1 MSGFGWDGHRIW
13 VPVILLKASAGYPH
27 SWFLSQPQAFPQ
39 FPFRSQWQ
47 WFPCSQPMAPDQE
60 MSGTGGKPDRRSVP
74 AELLCQLA
82 CSAYAV
88 YRALCS
94 APMGLICYIIVMM
107 GKLSWGGL
115 EWDLI
120 LYLDSFK
127 ASVPPRPLHWSWGMS
142 VVALRLPGCS
152 KDSPLWLSFA
162 PMRVFITLPYCSPPL
177 QCSWAVLGSRGTPIP
192 PFHPLGGQKQWEEV
206 AFSSLEAEGSFL
218 NLNDQLQSYFCGL
231 KFMTCCALLF
241 QTRRCR
247 ISQSCTK
254 VAWPVLVFPVLKFD
268 FTCKEIWNDNMYYA
282 QNIYI
287 IYINYSMGEQWGC
300 EQRCRCGETSQT
312 TRRDSDERMQLGAH
326 LNCPCFVSPHQIFFW
341 TFASSHLGLDSNA
354 SPLSSRGA

>member
-177 QCSWAVLGSRGTPIP
+177 QCSWAVLGSRGTPVP
-192 PFHPLGGQKQWEEV
+192 PFQPLGGQKQWEEV

-218 NLNDQLQSYFCGL
+218 NLNDQLQSYFCSL

-241 QTRRCR
+241 QTRRCW
-247 ISQSCTK
+247 ISRSCTK

-282 QNIYI
+282 ENIYY
-287 IYINYSMGEQWGC
+287 IYKLQYGRAVRVWAE
-300 EQRCRCGETSQT
+300 
-312 TRRDSDERMQLGAH
+312 
-326 LNCPCFVSPHQIFFW
+326 V
-341 TFASSHLGLDSNA
+341 
-354 SPLSSRGA
+354 

>member
-27 SWFLSQPQAFPQ
+27 SWFLSQPQAFSQ

-127 ASVPPRPLHWSWGMS
+127 ASVPSRPLHWSWGTS

-192 PFHPLGGQKQWEEV
+192 PFHLLGGQKKQWEEV

-231 KFMTCCALLF
+231 KFMMCCALLF

-247 ISQSCTK
+247 ISRSCTK

-282 QNIYI
+282 ENIYY
-287 IYINYSMGEQWGC
+287 IYKLQYGRAVRVWAE
-300 EQRCRCGETSQT
+300 
-312 TRRDSDERMQLGAH
+312 
-326 LNCPCFVSPHQIFFW
+326 V
-341 TFASSHLGLDSNA
+341 
-354 SPLSSRGA
+354 